1 MLARLQLEKNED
13 AFKMAS
19 ELVSNKPIK
28 DGASEDELK
37 NSTGY
42 VINLLVAAHANKISK
57 NSALDKVKNVTLT
70 EVDSKLKK
78 LADDNPGEFVRFM
91 TALTYNENYIE
102 MEESD
107 NKTNLERIQTSLDE
121 LNKKEKKTFDKE
133 DEDIKELKE
142 YLSAKIDSLK

>member
-1 MLARLQLEKNED
+1 M
-13 AFKMAS
+13 
-19 ELVSNKPIK
+19 
-28 DGASEDELK
+28 
-37 NSTGY
+37 
-42 VINLLVAAHANKISK
+42 
-57 NSALDKVKNVTLT
+57 
-70 EVDSKLKK
+70 
-78 LADDNPGEFVRFM
+78 RFM

>member
-1 MLARLQLEKNED
+1 
-13 AFKMAS
+13 
-19 ELVSNKPIK
+19 
-28 DGASEDELK
+28 
-37 NSTGY
+37 
-42 VINLLVAAHANKISK
+42 
-57 NSALDKVKNVTLT
+57 
-70 EVDSKLKK
+70 
-78 LADDNPGEFVRFM
+78 M

>member
-1 MLARLQLEKNED
+1 
-13 AFKMAS
+13 
-19 ELVSNKPIK
+19 
-28 DGASEDELK
+28 
-37 NSTGY
+37 
-42 VINLLVAAHANKISK
+42 
-57 NSALDKVKNVTLT
+57 
-70 EVDSKLKK
+70 
-78 LADDNPGEFVRFM
+78 FVRFM